1 MHHFGNS
8 YFFIVIYHTDSRE
21 AGQDRTEIMYGDTGE
36 NPEARKTSKTKVFKK
51 RSASAIPVLQANS
64 VETPFQTFV
73 KLFLVLFVAKAVLPM
88 FF

>member
-1 MHHFGNS
+1 M
-8 YFFIVIYHTDSRE
+8 ICHTDSKE

-73 KLFLVLFVAKAVLPM
+73 ELFFIFFLATAVLPV
-88 FF
+88 FFKKCMGENRVL